1 MDIFSEKI
9 LGLLG
14 FCISIFSGIVGYV
27 LKEFK
32 DRYSA
37 GVKTGRHSESFRVIK
52 RSVDNLHNRVAELEL
67 LFSKQEASVRFCQTH
82 NAEHIRELQDALA
95 KQNDDLVKRIL
106 EGVRELL

>member
-1 MDIFSEKI
+1 MDLFSEKI
-9 LGLLG
+9 LGVLG
-14 FCISIFSGIVGYV
+14 VCISVLSGVTGYV

-37 GVKTGRHSESFRVIK
+37 GIKTGRHSESFRVIK
-52 RSVDNLHNRVAELEL
+52 RSVDNLNNRVAELEL

-82 NAEHIRELQDALA
+82 NAEHIRELQEALA

-106 EGVRELL
+106 EGVRALL